1 MSDLTDLTA
10 KKTLYIYIYIYIRIL
25 NDLTVKQREWPH
37 TNTNYILKTQL
48 RGY

>member
-10 KKTLYIYIYIYIRIL
+10 KKTLYIYIRIL

-37 TNTNYILKTQL
+37 TNTNYILKTQF

>member
-10 KKTLYIYIYIYIRIL
+10 KKTLYIYIRIL
-25 NDLTVKQREWPH
+25 NYLTVKQREWPH